1 MTARDFISDVYGY
14 NNLDAGA
21 QWDKPN
27 TGRSKSTLLSGF
39 GRINYVL
46 MDKYLFTVTGRADG
60 SSKFGTNNKW
70 AFFPSF
76 AAAWRINQEKF
87 MKNIDWISNLK
98 IRGSWGVT
106 GNQNIPAYSSPE
118 KMNTYTYPIGG
129 VTSVGIGAG
138 NMPNPDLKWETT
150 AITDIG
156 IDLGVFNNRINFT
169 ADYYYKKTTDLLWNI
184 SVPLTTGFGTVLK
197 NIGSLQNKG
206 LELSLSAD
214 VLTGPFKWNTMLNWS
229 TNKNKVLEI
238 PGYIPTQQGTISGH
252 LKVNGSWLEPGLP
265 VGVWNLLKTNGV
277 MRTEKEWQDAARVAD
292 SNFDK

>member
-1 MTARDFISDVYGY
+1 
-14 NNLDAGA
+14 
-21 QWDKPN
+21 
-27 TGRSKSTLLSGF
+27 
-39 GRINYVL
+39 

-60 SSKFGTNNKW
+60 SSKFGANNKW

-252 LKVNGSWLEPGLP
+252 LKVNGSWLEPGLAKSVLEKTVRSLATRIRISSL
-265 VGVWNLLKTNGV
+265 VGPTISLIRILIYLFISMVPSVMTFIMYYVPKQISSVHGV
-277 MRTEKEWQDAARVAD
+277 ISGQK
-292 SNFDK
+292 

>member
-1 MTARDFISDVYGY
+1 MEAP
-14 NNLDAGA
+14 NLVQITNGH
-21 QWDKPN
+21 
-27 TGRSKSTLLSGF
+27 
-39 GRINYVL
+39 
-46 MDKYLFTVTGRADG
+46 
-60 SSKFGTNNKW
+60 SSPHSPLHGVSIKK
-70 AFFPSF
+70 
-76 AAAWRINQEKF
+76 IHE
-87 MKNIDWISNLK
+87 NIDWISNLK

-118 KMNTYTYPIGG
+118 KMNTYTYQSEGNQCWYR
-129 VTSVGIGAG
+129 AG

-252 LKVNGSWLEPGLP
+252 LKVNGSCLS
-265 VGVWNLLKTNGV
+265 
-277 MRTEKEWQDAARVAD
+277 QDYQSVYGTC
-292 SNFDK
+292 